1 MAPNLLEQ
9 KEFFR
14 SVGKAHKPLGSYD
27 LARIEP
33 AEKGL
38 KGLPLHRHR
47 KSPRHAAIAG
57 VQMRGGQRLLIVHRI
72 DAHLGWGPAKEVAD
86 VWQTEGE
93 PDALSAGILFGDDGF
108 QRIQLDWVEA
118 IAFGEAQD
126 VGELDLLA
134 GQDPLSDVALG
145 LGIPWGVH
153 DADHGVQLGMLQ
165 QVGIREDI
173 DDIVWVC
180 QSAGFHDDVIAVTGL
195 GQLSHGSVQ
204 LVLWRAAHTTATH
217 LGHRQTRAVKNLA
230 IDALGPELVHHHA
243 HAQARGRGFPQPSQ
257 QQRGLAR
264 SQKTGD

>member
-1 MAPNLLEQ
+1 
-9 KEFFR
+9 
-14 SVGKAHKPLGSYD
+14 
-27 LARIEP
+27 
-33 AEKGL
+33 
-38 KGLPLHRHR
+38 
-47 KSPRHAAIAG
+47 
-57 VQMRGGQRLLIVHRI
+57 
-72 DAHLGWGPAKEVAD
+72 
-86 VWQTEGE
+86 
-93 PDALSAGILFGDDGF
+93 
-108 QRIQLDWVEA
+108 
-118 IAFGEAQD
+118 
-126 VGELDLLA
+126 
-134 GQDPLSDVALG
+134 
-145 LGIPWGVH
+145 
-153 DADHGVQLGMLQ
+153 MLQ

-264 SQKTGD
+264 SQKTGDQNYRQTVFCGRGLFRGVAGIHAQAAANSGHSCTAIRMPAA